1 MGLPPLHGIPSAFDL
16 SGRVALVSGAGSA
29 SGIGMAVARALG
41 GLGARVAVTSTTDR
55 IKERVGEL
63 RAEGIDAVGFVARL
77 DSEEGVARLSAELAA
92 ASVVP
97 TILVN
102 NAGMVSVSDAEML
115 SGDVLTD
122 VADWQR
128 SLDMNLTSAF
138 LLTRAVIGGMRAAG
152 WGRIV
157 NVSSVSG
164 PVMASRAD
172 LAYATAKA
180 GMAGFTRGLAVDE
193 ADAGITANAV
203 APGWIATGSQLDSE
217 AVEGG
222 LVPMRR
228 SGTAAEVASAI
239 AWLASPG
246 ASYITGQLIVV
257 DGGNSVGE
265 ERRSVAGSPNQPH
278 RHDPELLSL
287 QNDGCKVT
295 VTGRGRGEPYR
306 SQGGNTE

>member
-1 MGLPPLHGIPSAFDL
+1 MGAMRIPKTHTLPATLDL
-16 SGRVALVSGAGSA
+16 AGRVALISGAGSP
-29 SGIGMAVARALG
+29 SGIGMAAARALG
-41 GLGARVAVTSTTDR
+41 ELGARVAITSTTDR
-55 IKERVGEL
+55 IQGRAAEL
-63 RAEGIDAVGFVARL
+63 RTAGIDAIGFVARL
-77 DSEEGVARLSAELAA
+77 DTEEAVASLSAELVA
-92 ASVVP
+92 ASLEP

-102 NAGMVSVSDAEML
+102 NAGMVSVTDAEML
-115 SGDVLTD
+115 SGDVTTD

-138 LLTRAVIGGMRAAG
+138 LLTRAVIPSMRAAR

-157 NVSSVSG
+157 TISSVSG

-180 GMAGFTRGLAVDE
+180 GIAGLTRALAVDE
-193 ADAGITANAV
+193 AESGITANAV
-203 APGWIATGSQLDSE
+203 APGWIATGSQLASE
-217 AVEGG
+217 AEEGL

-246 ASYITGQLIVV
+246 ASYITGQVIVV

-265 ERRSVAGSPNQPH
+265 ERR
-278 RHDPELLSL
+278 
-287 QNDGCKVT
+287 
-295 VTGRGRGEPYR
+295 
-306 SQGGNTE
+306 